1 MLIIP
6 AIDLL
11 DGKCVRL
18 YKGDYSKVTVYSD
31 DPVAMARSFVSSGA
45 KRIHLV
51 DLDAARGSANNRSI
65 IAEICRHVD
74 ALFELG
80 GGIRTQD
87 DVKEIVDIG
96 VDRLILGTVFAKDPE
111 CGAQWT
117 AQFGKKFIAGID
129 ALNGEVKVSG
139 WQQGVRM
146 ADTELAKK
154 AAECGM
160 CSIIYTNIVKDG
172 TLSGPDTERTLTI
185 AEASGLPVTVS
196 GGISCAQDFADIV
209 HNPRCAGR
217 IGGIITGKG
226 FYEKRFDLASV
237 IARYQIEEDMVF

>member
-31 DPVAMARSFVSSGA
+31 DPVAMARSFVTSGA
-45 KRIHLV
+45 RRIHLV

-65 IAEICRHVD
+65 IADICRQVD

-111 CGAQWT
+111 CGARWT

-185 AEASGLPVTVS
+185 AEVSGLPVTVS

>member
-31 DPVAMARSFVSSGA
+31 DPVAMARSFVTSGA

-65 IAEICRHVD
+65 IADICRQVD

-96 VDRLILGTVFAKDPE
+96 VDRLILGTVFAKNPE
-111 CGAQWT
+111 CGARWT

-185 AEASGLPVTVS
+185 AEVSGLPVTVS

-237 IARYQIEEDMVF
+237 IARYQIEEDLVF

>member
-31 DPVAMARSFVSSGA
+31 DPVAMARSFVTSGA
-45 KRIHLV
+45 RRIHLV

-65 IAEICRHVD
+65 IADICRQVD

-111 CGAQWT
+111 CGARWT

-185 AEASGLPVTVS
+185 AEVSGLPVTVS
-196 GGISCAQDFADIV
+196 GGLSCAQDFADIV

>member
-18 YKGDYSKVTVYSD
+18 YKGDYSQVTVYSD
-31 DPVAMARSFVSSGA
+31 DPVAMARSFVASGA
-45 KRIHLV
+45 RRIHLV
-51 DLDAARGSANNRSI
+51 DLDAARGGKNNRKVIASI
-65 IAEICRHVD
+65 RREVD

-80 GGIRTQD
+80 GGIRTDD
-87 DVKEIVDIG
+87 DVKEIIDIG
-96 VDRLILGTVFAKDPE
+96 IDRLILGTVFAKDPE
-111 CGAQWT
+111 IGARWT
-117 AQFGKKFIAGID
+117 ALYGKKFIAGID
-129 ALNGEVKVSG
+129 ALDGDVKVSG
-139 WQQGVRM
+139 WQQGARI
-146 ADTELAKK
+146 ADTDLAKK

-185 AEASGLPVTVS
+185 AEASGIPVTVS
-196 GGISCAQDFADIV
+196 GGISCQADFADIV
-209 HNPRCAGR
+209 QNPRCAGR

-226 FYEKRFDLASV
+226 FYEKKFDLSQV
-237 IARYQIEEDMVF
+237 IARYQKEEGMVF

>member
-31 DPVAMARSFVSSGA
+31 DPVAMARSFVTSGA

-65 IAEICRHVD
+65 IAEICRQVD

-111 CGAQWT
+111 CGARWT

-185 AEASGLPVTVS
+185 AEVSGLPVTVS

>member
-31 DPVAMARSFVSSGA
+31 DPVAMAKSFAAAGA

-51 DLDAARGSANNRSI
+51 DLDAARGGRNNRGVI
-65 IAEICRHVD
+65 GAICRSVD
-74 ALFELG
+74 AVFELG
-80 GGIRTQD
+80 GGIRTAE
-87 DVKEIVDIG
+87 DVEEIIDLG
-96 VDRLILGTVFAKDPE
+96 VDRLILGTLFAKEPE
-111 CGAQWT
+111 TGATW
-117 AQFGKKFIAGID
+117 AARYGNKFIAGID

-139 WQQGVRM
+139 WQQGSSIS
-146 ADTELAKK
+146 DLELAKK
-154 AAECGM
+154 AAQCGM

-172 TLSGPDTERTLTI
+172 TLSGPDAERTLAV
-185 AEASGLPVTVS
+185 AEASGIPVTVS
-196 GGISCAQDFADIV
+196 GGISCEADFADIV
-209 HNPRCAGR
+209 NNPRCQGR

-226 FYEKRFDLASV
+226 FYEKKFDLATV
-237 IARYQIEEDMVF
+237 IARYQKEEDLVF

>member
-1 MLIIP
+1 M
-6 AIDLL
+6 A
-11 DGKCVRL
+11 G
-18 YKGDYSKVTVYSD
+18 GF
-31 DPVAMARSFVSSGA
+31 VASGA

-51 DLDAARGSANNRSI
+51 DLDAARGGCNNRKV
-65 IAEICRHVD
+65 IARICREVD

-80 GGIRTQD
+80 GGIRTAD
-87 DVKEIVDIG
+87 DVQELVDIG
-96 VDRLILGTVFAKDPE
+96 IDRLILGTVFAKDPE
-111 CGAQWT
+111 CGASWT
-117 AQFGKKFIAGID
+117 ARFGKKFIAGID

-139 WQQGVRM
+139 WQQGSAL

-154 AAECGM
+154 AYECGM

-196 GGISCAQDFADIV
+196 GGISCEKDFADIV
-209 HNPRCAGR
+209 NDPRCAGR

-226 FYEKRFDLASV
+226 FYEKKFDLASV
-237 IARYQIEEDMVF
+237 IARYQKEEDLVF

>member
-31 DPVAMARSFVSSGA
+31 DPVAMARSFVTSGA
-45 KRIHLV
+45 RRIHLV

-65 IAEICRHVD
+65 IAEICRQVD
-74 ALFELG
+74 VLFELG

-111 CGAQWT
+111 CGARWT

-185 AEASGLPVTVS
+185 AEVSGLPVTVS

>member
-31 DPVAMARSFVSSGA
+31 DPVAMARSFVTSGA

-65 IAEICRHVD
+65 IAEICRQVD

-111 CGAQWT
+111 CGARWT

-172 TLSGPDTERTLTI
+172 TLSGHDEVEIIEAAVKELKGERFVNGKTICEPPPLTRFFSPELI
-185 AEASGLPVTVS
+185 NNKAVIKELQMLCELFYGQEGL
-196 GGISCAQDFADIV
+196 C
-209 HNPRCAGR
+209 
-217 IGGIITGKG
+217 
-226 FYEKRFDLASV
+226 
-237 IARYQIEEDMVF
+237 

>member
-18 YKGDYSKVTVYSD
+18 FKGDYNQVTVYSD
-31 DPVAMARSFVSSGA
+31 DPVAMARSFVASGA

-51 DLDAARGSANNRSI
+51 DLDAARGGKNNRRV
-65 IAEICRHVD
+65 IASICRDVD
-74 ALFELG
+74 AVFELG

-87 DVKEIVDIG
+87 DVKELVDIG
-96 VDRLILGTVFAKDPE
+96 IDYLILGTVFAKDPE
-111 CGAQWT
+111 CGARWT
-117 AQFGKKFIAGID
+117 TQFGKKFIAGID

-139 WQQGVRM
+139 WQQGARIE
-146 ADTELAKK
+146 DTWLARK
-154 AAECGM
+154 AFECGM

-172 TLSGPDTERTLTI
+172 TLSGPDTERTLEI

-196 GGISCAQDFADIV
+196 GGISCEKDFADIV
-209 HNPRCAGR
+209 SNPRCTGR

-226 FYEKRFDLASV
+226 FYEKKFNLAEIISK
-237 IARYQIEEDMVF
+237 YQKEDNLL

>member
-65 IAEICRHVD
+65 IAEICRQVD

-111 CGAQWT
+111 CGARWT

-129 ALNGEVKVSG
+129 ALDGEVKVSG

-237 IARYQIEEDMVF
+237 IARYQIEEDLVF

>member
-31 DPVAMARSFVSSGA
+31 DPVAMARSFVTSGA

-111 CGAQWT
+111 CGARWT

-185 AEASGLPVTVS
+185 AEVSGLPVTVS

>member
-1 MLIIP
+1 MLVIP

-31 DPVAMARSFVSSGA
+31 DPVSMAKGFVAAGA

-51 DLDAARGSANNRSI
+51 DLDAARGGANNRCV
-65 IAEICRHVD
+65 IARICRDVD
-74 ALFELG
+74 ALLELG
-80 GGIRTQD
+80 GGIRTEE

-96 VDRLILGTVFAKDPE
+96 IDRLILGTVFAKDPE
-111 CGAQWT
+111 CGARWT
-117 AQFGKKFIAGID
+117 ALFGTKFIAGID
-129 ALNGEVKVSG
+129 ALDGEVKVSG
-139 WQQGVRM
+139 WQQGSSLLDV
-146 ADTELAKK
+146 DLAKK

-172 TLSGPDTERTLTI
+172 TLSGPDTERTLAV
-185 AEASGLPVTVS
+185 AEAAGIPVTVS
-196 GGISCAQDFADIV
+196 GGISCEKDFADITG
-209 HNPRCAGR
+209 NPRCAGR

-226 FYEKRFDLASV
+226 FYEKKFDLATV
-237 IARYQIEEDMVF
+237 ISKYQKDEGIIF

>member
-31 DPVAMARSFVSSGA
+31 DPVAMARSFVTSGA

-65 IAEICRHVD
+65 IADICRQVD

-111 CGAQWT
+111 CGARWT

-185 AEASGLPVTVS
+185 AEVSGLPVTVS

>member
-1 MLIIP
+1 MLVIP

-11 DGKCVRL
+11 GGKCVRL

-31 DPVAMARSFVSSGA
+31 DPVAMARGFVDAGA

-51 DLDAARGSANNRSI
+51 DLDAARGGVNNRYVI
-65 IAEICRHVD
+65 VRICREVN

-80 GGIRTQD
+80 GGIRTED
-87 DVKEIVDIG
+87 DVKEILDIG

-111 CGAQWT
+111 CGARWT
-117 AQFGKKFIAGID
+117 ARYGKKFIAGID

-139 WQQGVRM
+139 WQQGSSISDV
-146 ADTELAKK
+146 DLAKK
-154 AAECGM
+154 AADCGM

-172 TLSGPDTERTLTI
+172 TLSGPDTERTLTV
-185 AEASGLPVTVS
+185 AEASGIPVTVS
-196 GGISCAQDFADIV
+196 GGISCEQDFADIV
-209 HNPRCAGR
+209 NNVRCAGR

-226 FYEKRFDLASV
+226 FYEKKFDLAAV
-237 IARYQIEEDMVF
+237 ISKYQKDEGIIF

>member
-1 MLIIP
+1 MLVIP

-11 DGKCVRL
+11 GGKCVRL

-31 DPVAMARSFVSSGA
+31 DPVAMARSFVAAGA

-51 DLDAARGSANNRSI
+51 DLDAARGGVNNRYV
-65 IAEICRHVD
+65 IAHICREVD
-74 ALFELG
+74 VLFELG
-80 GGIRTQD
+80 GGIRTED
-87 DVKEIVDIG
+87 DVKEILDIG

-111 CGAQWT
+111 CGARWT
-117 AQFGKKFIAGID
+117 AQYGKKFIAGID

-139 WQQGVRM
+139 WQQGSSISDV
-146 ADTELAKK
+146 DLAKK
-154 AAECGM
+154 AAQCGM

-172 TLSGPDTERTLTI
+172 TLSGPDTERTLTV

-196 GGISCAQDFADIV
+196 GGISCEADFADIV
-209 HNPRCAGR
+209 NNPQCAGR

-226 FYEKRFDLASV
+226 FYEKKFDLATV
-237 IARYQIEEDMVF
+237 ISKYQKDEGIIF

>member
-1 MLIIP
+1 MLVIP

-11 DGKCVRL
+11 GGKCVRL
-18 YKGDYSKVTVYSD
+18 FKGDYSKVTVYSD
-31 DPVAMARSFVSSGA
+31 DPVAMARGFVDAGA

-51 DLDAARGSANNRSI
+51 DLDAARGGVNNRYV
-65 IAEICRHVD
+65 IARICREVD

-80 GGIRTQD
+80 GGIRTED
-87 DVKEIVDIG
+87 DVKEILDIG

-111 CGAQWT
+111 CGARW
-117 AQFGKKFIAGID
+117 AARFGKKFIAGID

-139 WQQGVRM
+139 WQQGSSISDV
-146 ADTELAKK
+146 ALAKK

-172 TLSGPDTERTLTI
+172 TLSGPDTERTLTV

-196 GGISCAQDFADIV
+196 GGISCEQDFADIV
-209 HNPRCAGR
+209 NNPRCPGR

-226 FYEKRFDLASV
+226 FYEKKIDLATV
-237 IARYQIEEDMVF
+237 ISKYQKDEGIIF